1 MPARVIILA
10 PVHDY
15 DDVRVFQ
22 KEAKTLAAAGY
33 EVRLLARAERALE
46 EDGVRVVPLPRPASR
61 LVRFARLPG
70 VLRRALRERGDVYHL
85 HNPDTLPLALALR
98 LLGKRVVYDTHED
111 FSRRLHAR
119 RWIPR
124 PLRPL
129 LARAVAA
136 AEGAV
141 ARRVDLAVGTQPAVR
156 DRLGPR
162 ALLLG
167 NPPIVSGPLI
177 DEAHAQA
184 AGIER
189 TPGPFRLVYA
199 GRITRPRGLFT
210 MLDALALANAEHPV
224 RLWLI
229 GPFNEGDQPAAERHP
244 AWRFVDYLGVLPQ
257 ARAFAHLAR
266 ADAGLVTILDVGD
279 HRDTSPNK
287 LFEYQVFG
295 LPFVASDFPAWR
307 AQMADVEAG
316 VFVDPADPAAVAAEI
331 LRLARDPGL
340 RERMG
345 EAGRAFVARYNWEGE
360 SRKLLAAY
368 AALLPPADA
377 PEGAAPGA
385 SRDLPDSST

>member
-1 MPARVIILA
+1 
-10 PVHDY
+10 
-15 DDVRVFQ
+15 
-22 KEAKTLAAAGY
+22 
-33 EVRLLARAERALE
+33 
-46 EDGVRVVPLPRPASR
+46 
-61 LVRFARLPG
+61 
-70 VLRRALRERGDVYHL
+70 
-85 HNPDTLPLALALR
+85 

-189 TPGPFRLVYA
+189 TPEPFRLVYA

-210 MLDALALANAEHPV
+210 MLDALALANAEH
-224 RLWLI
+224 RS
-229 GPFNEGDQPAAERHP
+229 EER
-244 AWRFVDYLGVLPQ
+244 R
-257 ARAFAHLAR
+257 
-266 ADAGLVTILDVGD
+266 VG
-279 HRDTSPNK
+279 K
-287 LFEYQVFG
+287 G
-295 LPFVASDFPAWR
+295 
-307 AQMADVEAG
+307 
-316 VFVDPADPAAVAAEI
+316 
-331 LRLARDPGL
+331 
-340 RERMG
+340 
-345 EAGRAFVARYNWEGE
+345 
-360 SRKLLAAY
+360 
-368 AALLPPADA
+368 
-377 PEGAAPGA
+377 
-385 SRDLPDSST
+385 